1 MYFKDPKM
9 TYNHKI
15 ESESDFNSYIK
26 GLLGENSVLDVEKI
40 LNYDINDFCK
50 IFCAEH
56 EYTGDYKYERDEF
69 SVPKAEDILYLF
81 LTDNY
86 KVDEHTSDIRYYG
99 RDDEFCRHYDL
110 YSFKNL
116 NFNSK
121 KALAWV
127 LANNS
132 HTVLEIIDK
141 YNQKPNKNNYQ
152 ITYSQ
157 MKVMQEALKIAL
169 EIECKKYI
177 KMFQAG
183 KISKLKFDS
192 YVSKYKHAKEEILP
206 KLDTRWRDYG
216 YQITKIYNKEKR
228 KEIYAQNKKARAEAI
243 AEQRAQIKASK
254 KARKAEEKS
263 LKAAA
268 KQGLKEL
275 KAKNIEEYKRVQR
288 ENHVEEILG
297 E

>member
-1 MYFKDPKM
+1 MHFKDPKM

-50 IFCAEH
+50 TFCAEH
-56 EYTGDYKYERDEF
+56 EYTGDYKYERNKF
-69 SVPKAEDILYLF
+69 SVPEAEDILYHF
-81 LTDNY
+81 LTNNY
-86 KVDEHTSDIRYYG
+86 KVDEHTSGTVYYG
-99 RDDEFCRHYDL
+99 KDDQYSTYYDL
-110 YSFKNL
+110 YSFKNV

-121 KALAWV
+121 KAIAWF

-132 HTVLEIIDK
+132 HTVLKIIDK

-157 MKVMQEALKIAL
+157 MSVMKNALKMAL

-177 KMFQAG
+177 KMFQDG
-183 KISKLKFDS
+183 NISKFKFDL
-192 YVSKYKHAKEEILP
+192 YVSKYKYTKEEILP

-228 KEIYAQNKKARAEAI
+228 KEIFAQNKKARAEAI

-275 KAKNIEEYKRVQR
+275 KAKNIEKYKRVKR